1 MNVTIE
7 TSNDQKNGL
16 SSSLAWTG
24 MRLFRVTGLRDE
36 SENIRSIWLAPE
48 GGEIL
53 PSYRAG
59 QYIPVRVPRTGGGQA
74 PMRTY
79 SLSTAPGQTGSFKIS
94 VKREEGALNG
104 TLPPGVFSN
113 YLHDNIE
120 IGTSLEVG
128 APRGEF
134 VLDVAGTA
142 PVCFISA
149 GVGVTPIMS
158 MLEKLVYSDDRRQIT
173 FIHGARNGNLQAF
186 RDHARLLTK
195 DRAWIDT
202 HIRYSRPLRSDS
214 ALRAFDSVGRVDI
227 QLALSMNLSD
237 DTFFFLCGPLGFL
250 RDHYQGLSR
259 HGVPAERIHYENFG
273 IGVDLAMESAK
284 AITPKPPPVRRRR
297 AETST
302 ITFAQ
307 SGVVIEWDD
316 SEESILDAAEAA
328 GLSPMYSCRSGICQT
343 CSCRLVEGAVEY
355 FNDPTAPPEDG
366 EVLICSSR
374 PRGNVVLDL

>member
-1 MNVTIE
+1 
-7 TSNDQKNGL
+7 
-16 SSSLAWTG
+16 

-36 SENIRSIWLAPE
+36 SDNIRSIWLTPE
-48 GGEIL
+48 SGDAL

-79 SLSTAPGQTGSFKIS
+79 SLSTAPGQSGSFRIS

-113 YLHDNIE
+113 YLHDS
-120 IGTSLEVG
+120 IGIGALLEVG

-134 VLDVAGTA
+134 VLNVAGTS

-158 MLEKLVYSDDRRQIT
+158 MLEHLVYSDDRRPVT
-173 FIHGARNGNLQAF
+173 FIHGARNGKLQAF
-186 RDHARLLTK
+186 RDHIRMLT
-195 DRAWIDT
+195 RSRPWIDT

-214 ALRAFDSVGRVDI
+214 AARAFNSVGRVDL
-227 QLALSMNLSD
+227 QLALSMGLPE

-250 RDHYQGLSR
+250 RDHYHGLRR
-259 HGVPAERIHYENFG
+259 HGVPAERIRYENFG
-273 IGVDLAMESAK
+273 IGVDLALESTGSAT
-284 AITPKPPPVRRRR
+284 AKPPPDRRRR

-343 CSCRLVEGAVEY
+343 CSCRLVEGAVDY
-355 FNDPTAPPEDG
+355 FNDPTAMPEDG